1 MVLSSIR
8 PSIAFTKSVIM
19 YSAPLK
25 MTSAS
30 WRAVAIHASVG
41 PAVTSTLAPRAF
53 EKTSA
58 ASFTAGAGPPGP

>member
-1 MVLSSIR
+1 MLASSTR

-30 WRAVAIHASVG
+30 CRALPIQPSVG
-41 PAVTSTLAPRAF
+41 PAVTSTSTPRAL
-53 EKTSA
+53 EKDAA
-58 ASFTAGAGPPGP
+58 ASFIAGAGPPGP